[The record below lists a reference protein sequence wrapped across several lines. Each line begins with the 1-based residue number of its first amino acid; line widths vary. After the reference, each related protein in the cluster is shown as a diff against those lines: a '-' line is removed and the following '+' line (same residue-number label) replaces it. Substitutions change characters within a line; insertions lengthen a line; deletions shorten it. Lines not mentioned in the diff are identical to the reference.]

1 MEISKRIVYTFIVVA
16 LVPMLA
22 ISALS
27 INEIYTVSNANAAD
41 AATALK
47 AEELA
52 NLQRL
57 SNDTALYISER
68 WQSYVDGIYM
78 MEQYTEDLFNGRIS
92 ATPQYNYYWN
102 ASEEPRW
109 YTHLISTFETSED
122 IVDAYGSE
130 TISFEY
136 DCYYMPRFAW
146 QNNDPHDFS
155 ATTQNALDYSSNMIN
170 IFRALHE
177 MNSDFRWLYMG
188 FDLAVS
194 DQHLFRNYPFDDL
207 SYFQQDD
214 EGNPVSPSEDYD
226 PNAEEWYTNVAT
238 IDPSDDN
245 VVFTAPYVD
254 PSVGLVIS
262 MGRPVRYDT
271 NDSLIGVVSADVT
284 MATVLDKV
292 LNFDIS
298 QNGYAFL
305 LDNSGNV
312 VAHKDQSL
320 EEEVASIQSLEFGT
334 TTGNEVATFT
344 NLLTTRVLVD
354 DFGLH
359 EYQKQNEKWHLAFV
373 KIANTDYV
381 LVVVVPD
388 SDIIAPAIN
397 ILGLVATRTLI
408 LTAALGGILAIV
420 AAVVAVVSSRRG
432 RAVVEPIRE
441 MTRLVEK
448 MARQDFTRGVTTGG
462 AMYEEVGTTVDALL
476 SFQEACRFGNQA
488 FIRGDLRR
496 ALANYQNL
504 LEISRRLHIEAG
516 EQTMLLNIGNVYRQ
530 RGDTVNAMDHYDQS
544 LELSNRMLE
553 KAKEEGVSE
562 KDAMMRIASTY
573 HNMALVEMD
582 RSNTDKALKLLED
595 AQAIDLVIK
604 NPYGH
609 ARRLDA
615 MGLVL
620 MKDGRYSQA
629 QSKFNEGLK
638 IAESIGYE
646 RSLAYIHYHE
656 GELYQ
661 VQGKWRK
668 AEDAYGDAVKYGQ
681 QTDELWL
688 VVFALQRLADVLDE
702 LNKPSHETRR
712 KAEKLRRSI
721 MFKKS
726 VTFVID
732 YSGSMQAQQRIR
744 AAVVGA
750 KEILHSQVNPQD
762 SVSIIIFNS
771 TYREILPL
779 TIKGER
785 EDDDSPIIRALDSL
799 KYPNYATAFYDALG
813 RALEELNKIESSEHR
828 WIIALTDGQDNSSDT
843 YSLDVLEGII
853 TERDRIRRKRPLTIE
868 GFIRDNHLDVNLI
881 VIGVGQELKSP
892 VDSKK
897 RLRSPTTGGRMTTEE
912 LLQSICDNIPQG
924 QYLSVVDSIDVR
936 MDIERAF
943 EKIGV
948 LMAQLEVGGTTVD
961 Y

>member
-16 LVPMLA
+16 LVPMLV

-27 INEIYTVSNANAAD
+27 IGEIYSVSNANASD

-52 NLQRL
+52 NLQRI

-78 MEQYTEDLFNGRIS
+78 MEQYCEDLFNGRIS
-92 ATPQYNYYWN
+92 ATAQYNYYWDL
-102 ASEEPRW
+102 SEEPRW
-109 YTHLISTFETSED
+109 YTHLVSTFETDDS
-122 IVDAYGSE
+122 IVEAYGSD

-146 QNNDPHDFS
+146 QNDDPHDFS
-155 ATTQNALDYSSNMIN
+155 TLTQNAVDYSSNMIN
-170 IFRALHE
+170 VFRALHE

-188 FDLAVS
+188 FDLEVS
-194 DQHLFRNYPFDDL
+194 DQHLFRNYPFDNL
-207 SYFQQDD
+207 IYFQQDED
-214 EGNPVSPSEDYD
+214 GNSVPASKDYD
-226 PNAEEWYTNVAT
+226 PNNETWYTNVAT
-238 IDPSDDN
+238 ASPSNDN
-245 VVFTAPYVD
+245 VIFTAPYVD

-262 MGRPVRYDT
+262 MGRPVRFDT
-271 NDSLIGVVSADVT
+271 NGSLIGVVSADVT

-292 LNFDIS
+292 LSLEITD
-298 QNGYAFL
+298 NGYAFL
-305 LDNSGNV
+305 LDDSGNV

-320 EEEVASIQSLEFGT
+320 EEEVSSIQFLEFGST
-334 TTGNEVATFT
+334 SSNEAITFT
-344 NLLTTRVLVD
+344 DILTTEILIQD
-354 DFGLH
+354 SGLI
-359 EYQKQNEKWHLAFV
+359 EYQKDGKKWHMAFEKV
-373 KIANTDYV
+373 EGTDYI
-381 LVVVVPD
+381 LAVVVPD
-388 SDIIAPAIN
+388 SDVVAPATN
-397 ILGLVATRTLI
+397 ILNLVATRTLI
-408 LTAALGGILAIV
+408 LTTALGGILIVV
-420 AAVVAVVSSRRG
+420 AAVVTVVSSRRG

-448 MARQDFTRGVTTGG
+448 MSKQDFTRGVSTAG

-504 LEISRRLHIEAG
+504 LEISQRLQIDTG

-530 RGDTVNAMDHYDQS
+530 RGDTMNAMDHYNRS
-544 LELSNRMLE
+544 LEISKEMLE
-553 KAKEEGVSE
+553 EAKKEGANE
-562 KDAMMRIASTY
+562 KDAMLRIASTY
-573 HNMALVEMD
+573 HNMALIEMD
-582 RSNTDKALKLLED
+582 RGNTDKAMDLLED
-595 AQAIDLVIK
+595 AHAIDLSLK
-604 NPYGH
+604 NQYGQ

-615 MGLVL
+615 MGLVY
-620 MKDGRYSQA
+620 MRDGRYSQA
-629 QSKFNEGLK
+629 QSKYNEAK
-638 IAESIGYE
+638 DVAESIGYE
-646 RSLAYIHYHE
+646 RSLAYIQYHE
-656 GELYQ
+656 AELYQ

-668 AEDAYGDAVKYGQ
+668 AEESYNESIKFGQ
-681 QTDELWL
+681 DTDEMWL
-688 VVFALQRLADVLDE
+688 VVFAMQRLADVLDE
-702 LNKPSHETRR
+702 LNKPSHEVRR
-712 KAEKLRRSI
+712 KAEKLKRSI

-732 YSGSMQAQQRIR
+732 YSGSMQAQQRIK
-744 AAVVGA
+744 AAVSGA

-762 SVSIIIFNS
+762 AVSIIIFNS
-771 TYREILPL
+771 SYREILPL

-785 EDDDSPIIRALDSL
+785 EDEESPIIRALDSL

-843 YSLDVLEGII
+843 YSLDALEGIF
-853 TERDRIRRKRPLTIE
+853 TEKDRIRHNRPLTIE

-881 VIGVGQELKSP
+881 VIGVGQELKSV
-892 VDSKK
+892 VDTRK
-897 RLRSPTTGGRMTTEE
+897 RLRSPVTGRKMTTEE
-912 LLQSICDNIPQG
+912 LLHSICDSIPQG

-936 MDIERAF
+936 TDIEGAF

-948 LMAQLEVGGTTVD
+948 MMAQLEVGGTTVD